1 MTNKLI
7 QDMTDEELAELSDEE
22 LMGMIDKSIKEVE
35 DFNVEMQ
42 KKNDDLSAKAPAD
55 NVDTD
60 AEDEIEDKKFM
71 EETEGELDL
80 GLNEAILDLA
90 TDEEE

>member
-7 QDMTDEELAELSDEE
+7 QDMTDEELAELSEEE
-22 LMGMIDKSIKEVE
+22 LMVMIDKSIKEVE

-42 KKNDDLSAKAPAD
+42 KKSDDLSAKAPAD
-55 NVDTD
+55 NADTD
-60 AEDEIEDKKFM
+60 AEDEIDDKKFM

>member
-7 QDMTDEELAELSDEE
+7 QDMTDEELAELSEEE
-22 LMGMIDKSIKEVE
+22 LMVMIDKSIKEVE

-42 KKNDDLSAKAPAD
+42 KKSDDLSAKAPAD
-55 NVDTD
+55 NADTD
-60 AEDEIEDKKFM
+60 AEDEIDDKKFM
-71 EETEGELDL
+71 EEAEGELDL